1 MYLVEDGV
9 GEVEEVERGDI
20 ITDDDDAPNV
30 IRVCDSHNFSIKGWI
45 IIIRFLTES
54 SVHFI
59 SLLLSTTIKK
69 FWKGYSKFIKHV
81 KVLN

>member
-54 SVHFI
+54 SLYIFI
-59 SLLLSTTIKK
+59 AFYNNKK
-69 FWKGYSKFIKHV
+69 ILKGIF
-81 KVLN
+81 